1 MVSGRYTQ
9 KVVVFRHRVL
19 VEDRPG
25 YLTRTPVQR
34 VGRIADV
41 ELVNSSLYCRWLV
54 RTGFSIRLQLSF
66 IEPFGCSDVQVVFG

>member
-1 MVSGRYTQ
+1 MVGGRYTQ
-9 KVVVFRHRVL
+9 MVVVLRHRVL
-19 VEDRPG
+19 VEDCSG

-34 VGRIADV
+34 AGWVADV

-66 IEPFGCSDVQVVFG
+66 IEPFGCSDVQVVF